1 MERDWDLRLNQGE
14 RKASAFRCCERMN
27 EVDIDAVVREV
38 VRRLVLATTASAVA
52 PSSQSS
58 ASDVECV
65 SISEKVVTLGLLEGR
80 LTTAKRLLVRR
91 QAIVTPAV
99 RDELKKRSI
108 RLEFVDQKAA
118 CPASSQWLLAMDNA
132 VPTTTSGWETLGA
145 GEQLKSTNRQT
156 LAEFLREL
164 AFRILS
170 ERKLGV
176 LISPRP
182 AAAACLA
189 NRRPGIRAALGC
201 DARQVSEAMKNLS
214 PNLLVLDS
222 QNKSIFSHKA
232 LLAEFLR
239 GGWRECP
246 AELKNEL

>member
-1 MERDWDLRLNQGE
+1 
-14 RKASAFRCCERMN
+14 MN

-38 VRRLVLATTASAVA
+38 VRRLMAATATGAAA

-58 ASDVECV
+58 TSDTDCV
-65 SISEKVVTLGLLEGR
+65 SVSDKVVTLGLLEGR

-91 QAIVTPAV
+91 QAVVTPAV
-99 RDELKKRSI
+99 RDELRKRNI
-108 RLEFVDQKAA
+108 HLEFVDQKAP
-118 CPASSQWLLAMDNA
+118 CPASSQWLLAMDNVVA
-132 VPTTTSGWETLGA
+132 TTTSGWETVGI
-145 GEQLKSTNRQT
+145 GEQLKSTSRQT

-232 LLAEFLR
+232 IVAEFLR